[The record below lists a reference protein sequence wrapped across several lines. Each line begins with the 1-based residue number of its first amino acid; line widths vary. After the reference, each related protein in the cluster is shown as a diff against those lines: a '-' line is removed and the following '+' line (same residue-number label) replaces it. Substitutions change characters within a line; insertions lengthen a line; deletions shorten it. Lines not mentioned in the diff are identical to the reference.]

1 MPDKVFD
8 FPKSL
13 KLRYIWKIFSGS
25 DFHVTP
31 ILFTQMNSQFSIR
44 LISEN
49 DAREVLDIY
58 KPFVINTIISFEYEA
73 PSVDEFLQ
81 RIQNNILEYPWLVCQ
96 HGNKI
101 IGYAYASKH
110 RQRKAYQWSCE
121 STVYLAP
128 EFQNKGIARILYK
141 TLFSILKMQGYFNVY
156 AGISLPN
163 QKSVGFHQSFGFK
176 KIGIYK
182 KTGFKFGKWHDV
194 AWFYFHLEK
203 HIGNPPEPK
212 TIQAVVNTETFKQI
226 LEDANKSVKEIDVK
240 KK

>member
-1 MPDKVFD
+1 MPDNVFN
-8 FPKSL
+8 FLKSL
-13 KLRYIWKIFSGS
+13 KLQYIWKNFQT
-25 DFHVTP
+25 TP
-31 ILFTQMNSQFSIR
+31 ILFTQMNNQFSIR

-49 DAREVLDIY
+49 DAGEVLDIY
-58 KPFVINTIISFEYEA
+58 KPFVTNTIISFEYEA
-73 PSVDEFLQ
+73 PSVDEFLK
-81 RIQNNILEYPWLVCQ
+81 RIQTNILEYPWLVCL

-128 EFQNKGIARILYK
+128 EFQHKGIARILYK

-182 KTGFKFGKWHDV
+182 KTGFKFGTWHDV
-194 AWFYFHLEK
+194 AWFYFDLK
-203 HIGNPPEPK
+203 KYIGDPPEPK
-212 TIQAVVNTETFKQI
+212 TIQSVVNTETFKQI
-226 LEDANKSVKEIDVK
+226 LGDANKSVKKINEEK
-240 KK
+240 K

>member
-1 MPDKVFD
+1 
-8 FPKSL
+8 
-13 KLRYIWKIFSGS
+13 
-25 DFHVTP
+25 
-31 ILFTQMNSQFSIR
+31 MNSQFSIR

-58 KPFVINTIISFEYEA
+58 KPFVINTIVSFEYEA
-73 PSVDEFLQ
+73 PSVDEFLK
-81 RIQNNILEYPWLVCQ
+81 RIQTNILEYPWLVCL
-96 HGNKI
+96 HGTKI

-128 EFQNKGIARILYK
+128 EFQHKGIARILYK
-141 TLFSILKMQGYFNVY
+141 TLFSILKIQGYFNVY

-176 KIGIYK
+176 KVGIYK

-194 AWFYFHLEK
+194 AWFYFDLKK

-212 TIQAVVNTETFKQI
+212 TIQSFVNTETFKQI
-226 LEDANKSVKEIDVK
+226 LGDANRSVKKIKEEK
-240 KK
+240 K